1 MVPLSLSKINLEM
14 YMVLLL
20 ISEKL
25 GGQVWKW

>member
-14 YMVLLL
+14 YMVILL

-25 GGQVWKW
+25 RDQVWKW